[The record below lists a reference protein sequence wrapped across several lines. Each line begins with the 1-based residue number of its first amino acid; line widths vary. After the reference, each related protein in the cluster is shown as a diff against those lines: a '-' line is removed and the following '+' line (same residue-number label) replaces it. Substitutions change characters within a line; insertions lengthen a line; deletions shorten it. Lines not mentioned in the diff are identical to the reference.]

1 VSHVAER
8 LFGLALLLLPRRL
21 RARARDEM
29 LEVFR
34 DRVGEAKPARRPLVA
49 LAEIGGVLAT
59 AVRARHAD
67 RWTRATV
74 PTSSRHPDESTVPQF
89 PASPRTT
96 MEQTLGDIRFAIRT
110 FARRPLMLG
119 IAALSLALGIG
130 ASAAMFSVVDAVLLR
145 PLPFDRPDRL
155 VSVYPS
161 WPELRGHPTMSQFA
175 DRGTFSWAEVWDI
188 RDNQTSFESIGA
200 YDYWPATVLGDGPPE
215 RLEIGLVTPSLFRV
229 LRVSP
234 TLGTPLSD
242 DPGAGEARQIVLSDA
257 MWRSRY
263 GAQASVI
270 GTSITLDDVP
280 YTIVGVMPPHTGV
293 GTRQPQA
300 WVARSSRPSDAE
312 GRGNHSGLA
321 MIARLEDGVSVEQAR
336 DEVARILRTSS
347 PPDHG
352 KHEASVYPLQADRTH
367 TVRPALVMLLAA
379 AGLLL
384 AVGCANV
391 AAILLGTGLERRH
404 EIALRGA
411 LGASRGRLAR
421 QLLTES
427 MVLAAVGGAG
437 GVVIAV
443 LATRALLLL
452 APADLPRIA
461 EVSVDFRALAFAILV
476 SAVSGIIFGLF
487 PSLSLARQRPAAAL
501 GSSRGS
507 IGTRG
512 KAQSMVVVG
521 ELALATVLLVGGA
534 LLVRTLV
541 ALNHIDPGFRANELL
556 VVRLAPPFQR
566 FRQLGDS
573 ADRVVDGYFQRIVDE
588 VASVPGVRA
597 VAVTQNA
604 PLTSDRG
611 NNEVEP
617 EGWRAPNGSAGLLAE
632 RRFVSVDYFRTLG
645 IRLVAG
651 RPFGAEDDRAD
662 APPAMIISEGL
673 AKRVWPNESA
683 VGKRIKFWGRE
694 PQSIV
699 VGVAA
704 DVNDEEIEQPT
715 QFAYYVP
722 LRQMGPQVGRIMVR
736 TDRDP
741 ATLIPVIRER
751 VWKADPAIAI
761 PGIEPYRTL
770 IAAQVS
776 EERYR
781 ARLMVVFA
789 ALAAVF
795 AAMGVYGVT
804 ARSVA
809 RRTREIGIRVALGA
823 EPRAVLS
830 GVLMEGFRLAALGV
844 AIGLVAAIPLARSVE
859 RLLFGVRPSDP
870 VTLGMIGVIVCM
882 FSVAAALPP
891 GRRAVGVSP
900 MTALRSD

>member
-1 VSHVAER
+1 MLELFRER
-8 LFGLALLLLPRRL
+8 LG
-21 RARARDEM
+21 DS
-29 LEVFR
+29 
-34 DRVGEAKPARRPLVA
+34 KPARRPWVVLT
-49 LAEIGGVLAT
+49 EIGGVIAT

-67 RWTRATV
+67 PWTRATAPV
-74 PTSSRHPDESTVPQF
+74 PRWNPDEFPIPQF
-89 PASPRTT
+89 PASPRMT
-96 MEQTLGDIRFAIRT
+96 MEQTLADIRFAVRT
-110 FARRPLMLG
+110 FARRPLVLG

-145 PLPFDRPDRL
+145 PLPFERPDRL

-188 RDNQTSFESIGA
+188 RDNQTSFESLGA
-200 YDYWPATVLGDGPPE
+200 YDYWQATVVGDGRPE
-215 RLEIGLVTPSLFRV
+215 RVEIGLITPSLFHV

-234 TLGTPLSD
+234 TVGSLLSD
-242 DPGAGEARQIVLSDA
+242 DPATSETRQIVLSDA
-257 MWRSRY
+257 TWRSRY
-263 GAQASVI
+263 GAQPSVI
-270 GTSITLDDVP
+270 GTAITLDDVP

-300 WVARSSRPSDAE
+300 WVARFSRPSDAD
-312 GRGNHSGLA
+312 GRGNHTGLA
-321 MIARLEDGVSVEQAR
+321 MIARLKDGVSVEQAR
-336 DEVARILRTSS
+336 DEIARIMRTSA

-352 KHEASVYPLQADRTH
+352 KHSASVFPLQADRTH
-367 TVRPALVMLLAA
+367 TVKPALVMLLAA

-411 LGASRGRLAR
+411 LGASHTRLAR
-421 QLLTES
+421 QLFTES
-427 MVLAAVGGAG
+427 MVLATVGGIG

-452 APADLPRIA
+452 APPELPRIA
-461 EVSVDFRALAFAILV
+461 EVAVNFRAVAFAVLV
-476 SAVSGIIFGLF
+476 SALSGIVFGLL

-541 ALNHIDPGFRANELL
+541 ALNHIDPGFRANELI

-566 FRQLGDS
+566 FRQMGDS
-573 ADRVVDGYFQRIVDE
+573 ANRVIDGYFQRIVDE
-588 VASVPGVRA
+588 VASIPGVRA

-611 NNEVEP
+611 NNDVEP
-617 EGWRAPNGSAGLLAE
+617 EGWRDANGNAGLLAE
-632 RRFVSVDYFRTLG
+632 RRFVSTDYFRTLG
-645 IRLVAG
+645 MKLVAG
-651 RPFGAEDDRAD
+651 RPFGVEDDRAD
-662 APPAMIISEGL
+662 AAPTMIISEGF

-683 VGKRIKFWGRE
+683 IGKRVRFWGRN
-694 PQSIV
+694 PASIV

-704 DVNDEEIEQPT
+704 DVNDEEIERPT
-715 QFAYYVP
+715 QFAFYVP
-722 LRQMGPQVGRIMVR
+722 LRQMGAQVGRIMVR
-736 TDRDP
+736 TERDP
-741 ATLIPVIRER
+741 ATLIPTIRDR
-751 VWKADPAIAI
+751 VWKSDPAIAI
-761 PGIEPYRTL
+761 PGIDQYRNL
-770 IAAQVS
+770 IAAEVS

-830 GVLMEGFRLAALGV
+830 AVLLEGFRLAAIGV
-844 AIGLVAAIPLARSVE
+844 AIGLVAAIPLGRSVE
-859 RLLFGVRPSDP
+859 RLLFGVRPTDP
-870 VTLGMIGVIVCM
+870 LSLGMIGLMVCL

-891 GRRAVGVSP
+891 GRRATGVSP
-900 MTALRSD
+900 MTALRGD